1 MLSNFVLQD
10 EVLPSRTCGS
20 ISSFSLIIALDLPGL
35 IKSILLLSKLKNGAG
50 LGRSLAVDC
59 LHGTLEALA
68 LILDADKNRNG
79 IRAMF
84 MFHVSLSPEL
94 KDGEGGTHSKG
105 HPFLWVLQIWRKMT
119 WQLTS

>member
-35 IKSILLLSKLKNGAG
+35 IKSILLLSKLKYGAG

-94 KDGEGGTHSKG
+94 KDGGGAHILKVTRSCGFYKSG
-105 HPFLWVLQIWRKMT
+105 ERGLG
-119 WQLTS
+119 S